1 MDSAAA
7 ADRLAPTDNTGAPTG
22 DPVPVEIEYFA
33 WAADTVGTE
42 AETLDVRGGN
52 LAGVREAIIDA
63 HGERAEEMLASCRF
77 FVDSVLT
84 RDLDMAHGRKVD
96 VLPPFTG
103 G

>member
-1 MDSAAA
+1 VVDGAEAVEK
-7 ADRLAPTDNTGAPTG
+7 TGAPKG
-22 DPVPVEIEYFA
+22 NPVPVEIEYFA
-33 WAADTVGTE
+33 WAADAVGTE
-42 AETLDVRGGN
+42 SETLDVRGGN
-52 LAGVREAIIDA
+52 LAGVREAIIGA
-63 HGERAEEMLASCRF
+63 HGEKAEEMLNSCRF